1 LTTNAQAISAAPPQH
16 ETASL
21 TERLELFALLSLFG
35 VAAFLQFS
43 IAIAQLLLTF
53 AVLFWLLLTLFGHE
67 KFEAPRFFW
76 PLLAYG
82 GMTLVSAAFSSNRA
96 MSFVDSKQLVLFL
109 LVPIAYRLLTNRRG
123 SLMLTVVMSLGGA
136 SAAFGIFQYGLL
148 HFDQLSQRPQGT
160 LGHYMTYAGLLM
172 LVIGVALA
180 KILFGKGE
188 RLWAALLM
196 PALVMAVALTSTRT
210 AWVGVCAAA
219 AVLFMLKDFRLL
231 AILPI
236 LAAVTFAAAGPAIT
250 QRLMSTFDRKDPT
263 RLDRLA
269 MIREGG
275 RMVRAHPLVGV
286 GPNMVKERYAEYR
299 DSGAIK
305 EVNPHLHN
313 VPVQIAAERGLP
325 ALVIWTGFIVVL
337 TRDLWR
343 LFKTG
348 EHRVLVAAAL
358 AAVASMLAA
367 GLFEYNFGDSEF
379 LMLFLVLVT
388 VPFAAVRQSTESL
401 ST

>member
-1 LTTNAQAISAAPPQH
+1 LTTNAEAISAAPPH
-16 ETASL
+16 DETASL
-21 TERLELFALLSLFG
+21 TERLELFGVLSLFG

-53 AVLFWLLLTLFGHE
+53 AVLFWLLLTLFGRE
-67 KFEAPRFFW
+67 RFEAPRFFW
-76 PLLAYG
+76 LLMAYAAI
-82 GMTLVSAAFSSNRA
+82 TLVSAVFSSNRA
-96 MSFVDSKQLVLFL
+96 ASVIDSKQLVLFL
-109 LVPIAYRLLTNRRG
+109 LVPITYRLLTNRRT

-172 LVIGVALA
+172 LVIGIALA
-180 KILFGKGE
+180 KLLFGRGE

-219 AVLFMLKDFRLL
+219 AVLFMLMDFRLL

-236 LAAVTFAAAGPAIT
+236 VAAITFAAAGPTIT
-250 QRLMSTFDRKDPT
+250 QRLMSTFDQKDPT

-299 DSGAIK
+299 DAGAIK

-325 ALVIWTGFIVVL
+325 ALAIWIAFIGVL
-337 TRDLWR
+337 TADLWR
-343 LFKTG
+343 LFRTG
-348 EHRVLVAAAL
+348 ENRVLVATAL
-358 AAVASMLAA
+358 AAVTSILAA
-367 GLFEYNFGDSEF
+367 GMFEYNFGDSEF

-388 VPFAAVRQSTESL
+388 VPFAAVRPSTESNP
-401 ST
+401 T